1 MSLGLI
7 MSYLFQVVLLV
18 APSGKLLILFL
29 SCFYCVQRIQILWS
43 TLVFCLIEIDRVKNI
58 PVNYVI
64 VISLIVTLN
73 DSLVAS

>member
-1 MSLGLI
+1 

-18 APSGKLLILFL
+18 TLHRKLLILFL

-43 TLVFCLIEIDRVKNI
+43 ILVFCVIEIDCVKNI

-73 DSLVAS
+73 DSPVAS

>member
-1 MSLGLI
+1 
-7 MSYLFQVVLLV
+7 MSYLFQMVLLV
-18 APSGKLLILFL
+18 TLHRTLLIMFL
-29 SCFYCVQRIQILWS
+29 SCFYCVQRILILWS

-73 DSLVAS
+73 YSLVAS